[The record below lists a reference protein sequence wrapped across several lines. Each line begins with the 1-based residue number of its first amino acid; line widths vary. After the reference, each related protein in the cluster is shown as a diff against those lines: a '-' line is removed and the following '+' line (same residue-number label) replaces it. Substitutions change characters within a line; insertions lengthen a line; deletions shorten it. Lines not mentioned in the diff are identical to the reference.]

1 MGKNLII
8 VGVLIPESEIEK
20 QKQYKNTLIYEAEQ
34 AKIKNSCEHL
44 DDNSYEIK
52 SPKYCPECGTKVNQ
66 TKIPFKPA
74 QYKNKLV
81 GYGDFYEHTPDL
93 LNRYDYAPNLL
104 NIYSKF
110 SHKEDCNYYYYDE
123 DNCDFDCKN
132 NYYNNLEG
140 FTLPIGYDLVCINYS
155 FYILYKCC
163 YVSSHDHHE
172 FIIDDDFLEFRNK
185 TTEFCDKLGI
195 EYECGVYFQKSP

>member
-20 QKQYKNTLIYEAEQ
+20 QKQYKNTLIYEAKQER
-34 AKIKNSCEHL
+34 IFNSCGHL

-81 GYGDFYEHTPDL
+81 GYGDFYEDSDDL
-93 LNRYDYAPNLL
+93 SNTDRY
-104 NIYSKF
+104 SVF
-110 SHKEDCNYYYYDE
+110 SHDCDDDDDDDYYCDCMKKYY
-123 DNCDFDCKN
+123 KN
-132 NYYNNLEG
+132 LKG
-140 FTLPIGYDLVCINYS
+140 FMLPIGYYLVYIDYR

-163 YVSSHDHHE
+163 YVSESDDKE
-172 FIIDDDFLEFRNK
+172 FIIDDDFLEFRNI

-195 EYECGVYFQKSP
+195 EYECGVYFQKISLY